1 MTPRPVIVDGAAT
14 RTVVRN
20 ASAPLDP
27 GIAAPALDL
36 VRDATD
42 LVLPGAEPRPAP
54 GGDADGSAASP
65 NAVPAAEPR
74 RS

>member
-27 GIAAPALDL
+27 GTATPARDL

-42 LVLPGAEPRPAP
+42 LLLPGAEPSPAP
-54 GGDADGSAASP
+54 GCDADGSGASSNAAP
-65 NAVPAAEPR
+65 VAEPR